1 VIAAIGPLWHV
12 TLRAAGDPDADAAL
26 ERALRR
32 LCSQDPGNMAA
43 RYGRD
48 RAELQFWDEGEIA
61 EVTAAALD
69 LWVTSRGS
77 AGLPDWPLVAVEVH
91 DQATWRERQLQ
102 AVLPLAPG
110 SVLPLA

>member
-1 VIAAIGPLWHV
+1 MIAAIGPLWHV
-12 TLRAAGDPDADAAL
+12 TLRAAGEPAANSAL
-26 ERALRR
+26 DRGLRR
-32 LCSQDPGNMAA
+32 LCALDPCNMAA